1 MTDRLP
7 IAGGCYCGRIRY
19 QIAQAPGATGICHC
33 KSCRL
38 TAGAESVG
46 WAVNFT
52 EDFAFTKGQ
61 PRAFR
66 SSKNVERAFCGDCGT
81 TLTYRR
87 DSRNLV
93 DVTLATLDD
102 PEQLPPTQETW
113 CQDRVSWNRLNDD
126 LAHHEQGSS

>member
-1 MTDRLP
+1 
-7 IAGGCYCGRIRY
+7 
-19 QIAQAPGATGICHC
+19 
-33 KSCRL
+33 
-38 TAGAESVG
+38 
-46 WAVNFT
+46 VNRS
-52 EDFAFTKGQ
+52 EDLAFTKGE

-66 SSKNVERAFCGDCGT
+66 SSPDVERTFCGDCGT

-102 PEQLPPTQETW
+102 PELLAPTKETW

-126 LAHHEQGSS
+126 LAHHDRGSS